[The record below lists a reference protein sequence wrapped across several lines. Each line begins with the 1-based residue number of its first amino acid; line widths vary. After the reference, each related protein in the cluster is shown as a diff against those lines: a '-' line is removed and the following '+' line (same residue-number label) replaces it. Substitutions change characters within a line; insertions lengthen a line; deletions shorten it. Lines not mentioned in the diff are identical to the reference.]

1 VSTPQARAKAR
12 GRETENM
19 VVGYLNDHGYPHA
32 ERRRLKGSADQGDI
46 TGIPGVVIE
55 VKGDRSNRIREW
67 KAETKVEAANAG
79 AAFSVLVVR
88 VQHKPVE
95 DWDWYIPWNQV
106 DSVQLTL
113 GWPTEDWQWV
123 RMSGRLVTELMKAV
137 GY

>member
-1 VSTPQARAKAR
+1 MSTPQARAKAR

-67 KAETKVEAANAG
+67 REETVTEAFNAG
-79 AAFSVLVVR
+79 AEFYFLVVR
-88 VQHKPVE
+88 VERKSVAEWDVHIPADFLAEGLFVE
-95 DWDWYIPWNQV
+95 DV
-106 DSVQLTL
+106 
-113 GWPTEDWQWV
+113 WV
-123 RMSGRLVTELMKAV
+123 RMDLADAVTLMDLRE
-137 GY
+137 Y